1 LLSQINMENNE
12 RFWIY
17 DWAKLR
23 QDEVIQLPDDYKI
36 HQDFSKQMNEDD
48 VKSAFSQIHSI

>member
-1 LLSQINMENNE
+1 MENNE